1 MLLSDKL
8 IEVGL
13 QANPKNNQSMYE
25 HENKMMPLLHE
36 ALPTSTLKH
45 LYNIVKFVCEHLNR
59 KGYSYYHV
67 DHFFTKTKQ

>member
-13 QANPKNNQSMYE
+13 QANPKNNQSMHE
-25 HENKMMPLLHE
+25 HEHKMLLILQE
-36 ALPTSTLKH
+36 ALLTSTIKH

-59 KGYSYYHV
+59 KGYSHYHV